1 MEPSRSA
8 GPLALQGVH
17 APAQALD
24 LGALAVPVALQLGEE
39 LGERRRDQ
47 AQDGPARAGH
57 HRPRRAPARRGRR
70 LADPQRRQRRV
81 RPVAAQAQE
90 QLVRVRQYA
99 PFRRRTTGTVRA
111 MIVRSSQIDHV
122 SM

>member
-1 MEPSRSA
+1 MEPPRSA

-24 LGALAVPVALQLGEE
+24 LGALAVPVALQLGEQ
-39 LGERRRDQ
+39 LGERGGDQ
-47 AQDGPARAGH
+47 AQDRATRPRDR
-57 HRPRRAPARRGRR
+57 RPRRAAPRGGRR
-70 LADPQRRQRRV
+70 LADPQGRQRRV
-81 RPVAAQAQE
+81 RPLAAKPQE
-90 QLVRVRQYA
+90 QLVGVRQYA

-111 MIVRSSQIDHV
+111 RIVRSSQIDQV